1 MGILS
6 RLNDWKFPYI
16 TLKFWSVW
24 GRLKVSFLQ
33 FPEKPTP
40 YSGQRDQIAFQM
52 SLFSVMVD
60 CIATKYKSDH
70 PYSNTMLAY
79 TLKDF
84 KNAKKWKLLFFEPRT
99 FLSSLTS

>member
-6 RLNDWKFPYI
+6 RLNNWKFPYI
-16 TLKFWSVW
+16 TLKFWSVG

-33 FPEKPTP
+33 FPEKPIP
-40 YSGQRDQIAFQM
+40 YSSQRDQNAFQM
-52 SLFSVMVD
+52 SLFSVMID

-84 KNAKKWKLLFFEPRT
+84 KNAKNENYYFLNPEHFCLL
-99 FLSSLTS
+99 